1 MKSKEFIFCAID
13 FSDLDESKIFISKII
28 DHIGGVKIGLEF
40 FLKNGYQLSSYHQR
54 DLDLPFIGT
63 LNDVK
68 EYSIKELI
76 QLLEKN
82 LLPNF
87 FNLVLKPSN

>member
-40 FLKNGYQLSSYHQR
+40 FLKNGPNGVNEIKKLGLPLF
-54 DLDLPFIGT
+54 LDLK
-63 LNDVK
+63 LNDIPNTCISTIK
-68 EYSIKELI
+68 AIKEKI
-76 QLLEKN
+76 
-82 LLPNF
+82 NF
-87 FNLVLKPSN
+87 NEGIFCRI